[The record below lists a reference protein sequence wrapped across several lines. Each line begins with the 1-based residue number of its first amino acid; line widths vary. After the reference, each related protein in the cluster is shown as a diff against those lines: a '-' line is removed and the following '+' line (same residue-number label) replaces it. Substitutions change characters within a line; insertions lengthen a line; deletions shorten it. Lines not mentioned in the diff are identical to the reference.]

1 MEDTIWRLPRLT
13 PNSLGR
19 LCRNCTPF
27 TRIRSFL
34 MLLWCVSALPVLH
47 FRRTLQ
53 PFPLTFPSSTAW
65 WHHHGMMQS
74 LTVWWRC
81 WSKCTCRDDIAGAN
95 DTVWWRCYMAKERP
109 GCLSADLSARPGWCM
124 RPGILS
130 ARPGCLSVLLSV
142 CVVPACALTFPCHS
156 IPMRQQIS

>member
-1 MEDTIWRLPRLT
+1 MEDQIWRLPRLT
-13 PNSLGR
+13 PHSLGR
-19 LCRNCTPF
+19 LFRNCTPF

-81 WSKCTCRDDIAGAN
+81 WGKCTCRDDIAGAN
-95 DTVWWRCYMAKERP
+95 DTVWWRCYGKKETWLPVGRP
-109 GCLSADLSARPGWCM
+109 VGETWLMYETWH
-124 RPGILS
+124 
-130 ARPGCLSVLLSV
+130 SVGETWLPV
-142 CVVPACALTFPCHS
+142 CVVVCLCCACLR
-156 IPMRQQIS
+156 INISLP